1 VIGLGLRNPRKKE
14 RKKERDRKK
23 ERKEKWLIGCSPF
36 ALSPVIRLGLQNPRK
51 KEKKKGGKRSSAFE
65 PGASGLPYYCT
76 LIVCV
81 FDVIGTLAV
90 W

>member
-1 VIGLGLRNPRKKE
+1 VIGLGPRNPRKKE

-51 KEKKKGGKRSSAFE
+51 KEKKKGGKGPVPLSQALQGF
-65 PGASGLPYYCT
+65 
-76 LIVCV
+76 LI
-81 FDVIGTLAV
+81 IAP
-90 W
+90 